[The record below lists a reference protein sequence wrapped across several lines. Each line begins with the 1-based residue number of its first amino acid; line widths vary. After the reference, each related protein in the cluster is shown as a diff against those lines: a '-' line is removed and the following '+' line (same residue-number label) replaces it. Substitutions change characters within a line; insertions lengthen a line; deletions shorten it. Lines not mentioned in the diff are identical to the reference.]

1 MVLFQ
6 VELKLRLSP
15 VLTRTASQIQDYLR
29 SLNVPSFIA
38 VNYLLLEI
46 QGNQKEE
53 NNCNC

>member
-6 VELKLRLSP
+6 VEPKLRLSS
-15 VLTRTASQIQDYLR
+15 VLTRTASQTRDYLR

-53 NNCNC
+53 NNCKC